1 MKLFLLLALLLLL
14 NDCQNPSR
22 FQAAQSEPPAD
33 VDGLQAIL
41 GQTT

>member
-1 MKLFLLLALLLLL
+1 MKPFLLLALLLLL
-14 NDCQNPSR
+14 NGCQNPSR

-41 GQTT
+41 EQTT